1 MYRLRQERWQAS
13 YRLANVIKIKFKTIA
28 TATATT
34 PPLEDKEQKMAVW
47 EWLLLFFQQQ
57 HHAWREK
64 LPPIE

>member
-1 MYRLRQERWQAS
+1 
-13 YRLANVIKIKFKTIA
+13 LANVIKIKFKTIA